1 MNLTKPTKYRG
12 YTYWFTS
19 FKGEY
24 RGYIEAAP
32 KMITP
37 TDETFRTLIQ
47 AEVFLH
53 EQIDLACGD
62 PVGYV
67 STRGFTLIEVLV
79 VIAMVGILS
88 AIAAPSWLAFTNNQ
102 RLRAANGKVFSAIN
116 EAKSKAKT
124 DKSTVI
130 AEFRQNGD
138 RAEYAIYKNPLGA
151 IWQTLDD
158 VTVSNSLVE
167 IDFRGNTKDVP
178 TTVTVTNG
186 NQKRCTS
193 VITLLGATRQLEG
206 AECP

>member
-1 MNLTKPTKYRG
+1 MKSNEPKKYRG
-12 YTYWFTS
+12 YTYWISGT
-19 FKGEY
+19 
-24 RGYIEAAP
+24 RGKYHGYVEAVP
-32 KMITP
+32 KLITA
-37 TDETFRTLIQ
+37 TDQAFRTLIE
-47 AEVFLH
+47 ADAFMVK
-53 EQIDLACGD
+53 QIDLACGD
-62 PVGYV
+62 KVKV
-67 STRGFTLIEVLV
+67 STSGFTLIEVLV
-79 VIAMVGILS
+79 VVAMVGILS

-124 DKSTVI
+124 DKVTVT

-138 RAEYAIYKNPLGA
+138 RAEYAIYKSPLGA

-167 IDFRGNTKDVP
+167 VDFRGNTKDVP

-193 VITLLGATRQLEG
+193 VVTLLGATRQLEG

>member
-1 MNLTKPTKYRG
+1 MQATQPKKYRG
-12 YTYWFTS
+12 YTYWIIA
-19 FKGEY
+19 KKAEY
-24 RGYIEAAP
+24 RGYIEAVP
-32 KMITP
+32 GIISP
-37 TDETFRTLIQ
+37 TNQTFRTLIE

-79 VIAMVGILS
+79 VVAIVGILS

-102 RLRAANGKVFSAIN
+102 RLRAANGKVYSAIA
-116 EAKSKAKT
+116 EAKSKAKL
-124 DKSTVI
+124 DKVTVF

-138 RAEYAIYKNPLGA
+138 QAEYSVYKDVP
-151 IWQTLDD
+151 IWRQLED
-158 VTVSNSLVE
+158 VTVTNSKIK
-167 IDFRGNTKDVP
+167 IDFQGNTKDVP

-193 VITLLGATRQLEG
+193 VVTLLGATRQLEG